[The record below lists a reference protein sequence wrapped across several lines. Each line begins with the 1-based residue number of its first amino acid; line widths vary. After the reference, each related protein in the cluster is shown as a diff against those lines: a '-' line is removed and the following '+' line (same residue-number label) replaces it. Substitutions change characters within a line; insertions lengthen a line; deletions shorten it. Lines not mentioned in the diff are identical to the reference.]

1 MSSQVDIANR
11 ALTKLGESRITS
23 LEDNTN
29 NARVIN
35 SMFTIVRDA
44 ELRAHLW
51 RFAIA
56 RASLPALSEAPAWGY
71 AYQYQLPSDCLR
83 LIGLDAYV
91 ALGMGDYI
99 TRTDSLYALEGNKV
113 LTDLNAPL
121 NIRYVKIEED
131 TNQYTS
137 DFAEAFACRLAA
149 ECAETLTNSTSK
161 RQLAWQEYKEAISL
175 ALKSNSLE
183 LPSQSRY
190 DDSWILSRL

>member
-44 ELRAHLW
+44 ELR
-51 RFAIA
+51 
-56 RASLPALSEAPAWGY
+56 